1 VTAALLEVRGA
12 QVAYRARGTSLT
24 AVRGV
29 SLSVRRGE
37 RLGLV
42 GESGCGKSSLARAM
56 LGLEPLTAGTITFD
70 GQAVHGAPR
79 SLRRRFQPVFQDA
92 GSALDPRMTVQASLL
107 EPLDIHRVGTPAERR
122 ARVDALL
129 ELVQLPPDVKAR
141 LPRSLSAGQ
150 RQRVNIAR
158 ALALEPE
165 LLILDEPVS
174 ALDVSVQAQVLN
186 LLEAI
191 AKARS
196 LALVFISHDLDVV
209 AHLCDRVAV
218 MYAGLIVE
226 QGPTADVLERPK
238 HPYTQALC
246 AARTRVTAPAAVPG
260 EPPSPSNW
268 PPGCAFHPRC
278 PRAIERC
285 AKERPKLL
293 EGTHRAACF
302 VTDA

>member
-1 VTAALLEVRGA
+1 MSAPLLDVRDAHVT
-12 QVAYRARGTSLT
+12 YRARGGLVT

-29 SLSVRRGE
+29 TLSVARGE

-56 LGLEPLTAGTITFD
+56 LGLERLSGGAITFD
-70 GQAVHGAPR
+70 GQPVRGAPR
-79 SLRRRFQPVFQDA
+79 ALRRRFQPVFQDA
-92 GSALDPRMTVQASLL
+92 GSALDPRMTVGASLL
-107 EPLDIHRVGTPAERR
+107 EPLEIHGIGTAKDR
-122 ARVDALL
+122 AVRVDALL
-129 ELVQLPPDVKAR
+129 DLVQLPRDVQAR
-141 LPRSLSAGQ
+141 LPRALSAGQ

-209 AHLCDRVAV
+209 AHLCERVAV
-218 MYAGLIVE
+218 MYAGLLVE
-226 QGPTADVLERPK
+226 LGPTADVLERPR
-238 HPYTQALC
+238 HPYTEALC
-246 AARTRVTAPAAVPG
+246 AARTRALAQAAAG
-260 EPPSPSNW
+260 EPPSPTRW

-278 PRAIERC
+278 PKAVERC
-285 AKERPKLL
+285 GKERPALPS
-293 EGTHRAACF
+293 GPHRAACF
-302 VTDA
+302 VTDP

>member
-1 VTAALLEVRGA
+1 VTAALLDVRGA
-12 QVAYRARGTSLT
+12 QVAYRARGTSIT

-29 SLSVRRGE
+29 SLSVGRGE

-246 AARTRVTAPAAVPG
+246 AARTRPLAAAAPG

-285 AKERPKLL
+285 AKERPMLP
-293 EGTHRAACF
+293 EGAHRAACF